1 MVLRLPRLLKAV
13 SRSWA
18 GRRGSEEVAPN
29 GPRIAVI
36 GNCQA
41 KGVAEAVRVLAPGA
55 RVRLIPMSTLG
66 RRGQGLDG
74 FAATLKDCDHVF
86 SQPFPAGFFPEG
98 GSEALRERLPRM
110 RLFPSIV
117 FTAFHPDA
125 VYVGDLTSVARVKL
139 VSSPLGTYHS
149 AITLFGFLRDLPGER
164 ILGLFR
170 EEVFSRLGYLD
181 AWDLAAADLI
191 ASSRAIGFDL
201 SDDLLRWSR
210 GGLFMHNINHPRLN
224 VLGDIAARLLREA
237 GLAPRP
243 VAVEAYAPD
252 ALLDDAIWPVYPPVA
267 VLYGVA
273 GSTVFKRRQRRGAPP
288 ETLGLDAFVAESL
301 AIYRAQPRETLTCH
315 RVEHWAASPEIRSL
329 FETP

>member
-1 MVLRLPRLLKAV
+1 MALRLSRVLRRARLFPEGRDAAEAV
-13 SRSWA
+13 T
-18 GRRGSEEVAPN
+18 G
-29 GPRIAVI
+29 GPLIAVI

-41 KGVAEAVRVLAPGA
+41 KGVAEAVRILVPGA

-66 RRGQGLDG
+66 KRRQGLDT
-74 FAATLKDCDHVF
+74 FAATLGDCDHVF
-86 SQPFPAGFFPEG
+86 SQPFPTGFFSEG

-125 VYVGDLTSVARVKL
+125 VYVGDLASVAQVKL
-139 VSSPLGTYHS
+139 VPSPLGTYHS
-149 AITLFGFLRDLPGER
+149 AITLFGFLRGLPRER
-164 ILGLFR
+164 IVGLFR

-210 GGLFMHNINHPRLN
+210 SGLFMHNINHPRLN

-243 VAVEAYAPD
+243 VAVETYAPD
-252 ALLDDAIWPVYPPVA
+252 ALLDDPIWPVYPPVA
-267 VLYGVA
+267 MLYGVP
-273 GSTVFKRRQRRGAPP
+273 GSTVFKRRQRRGTPP
-288 ETLGLDAFVAESL
+288 ETLGLDAFVTESL
-301 AIYRAQPRETLTCH
+301 AIYRGQPRETLTCH
-315 RVEHWAASPEIRSL
+315 RVEHWATSLEIRRL
-329 FETP
+329 FEAA